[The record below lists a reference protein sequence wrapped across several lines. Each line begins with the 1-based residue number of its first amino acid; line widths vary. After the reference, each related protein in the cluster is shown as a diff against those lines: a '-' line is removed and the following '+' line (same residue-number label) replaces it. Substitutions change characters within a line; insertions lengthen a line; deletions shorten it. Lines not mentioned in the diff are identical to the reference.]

1 MRLEEL
7 ILAKKKK
14 KSRANAPRKSEA
26 KAPRMSASEFI
37 AKVFDD
43 KDFRQQV
50 TIICYDYLVDRDKD
64 DAMARWLHEGARRM
78 GHKYTEREFIEAFN
92 EQVSNL
98 GFFKRTYLIGS
109 LMGVMAAGRKA
120 KQ

>member
-1 MRLEEL
+1 M
-7 ILAKKKK
+7 AKKKK
-14 KSRANAPRKSEA
+14 QGKKQSAP
-26 KAPRMSASEFI
+26 KAPRMSAKEFI

-50 TIICYDYLVDRDKD
+50 TIVCYDYLVDREKD

-78 GHKYTEREFIEAFN
+78 GHKFTEQEFIDEFN
-92 EQVSNL
+92 QQVSHL
-98 GFFKRTYLIGS
+98 GFFKRMYVIGS

-120 KQ
+120 KR

>member
-1 MRLEEL
+1 M
-7 ILAKKKK
+7 AKRKKRG
-14 KSRANAPRKSEA
+14 KSAA
-26 KAPRMSASEFI
+26 KTKTPRMSAAEFI

-50 TIICYDYLVDRDKD
+50 TIVCYDYLVDREKD

-78 GHKYTEREFIEAFN
+78 GHKFSEQEFIDEFN
-92 EQVSNL
+92 KQVSNL
-98 GFFKRTYLIGS
+98 GFFKRMYVIGS

-120 KQ
+120 KR